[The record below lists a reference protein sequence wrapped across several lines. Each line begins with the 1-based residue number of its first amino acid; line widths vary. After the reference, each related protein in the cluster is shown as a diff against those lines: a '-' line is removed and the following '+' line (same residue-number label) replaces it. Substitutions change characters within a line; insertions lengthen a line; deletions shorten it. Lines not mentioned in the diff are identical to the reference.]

1 MKLNSLVVT
10 CKSQM
15 KNLQFL
21 FVNKLHIGNR
31 QAEFLSNG
39 MSYSWTWRNRKVRNE
54 SVSRPPGLQLGVLM
68 EIMLRSM
75 NKLKISSILS
85 IREVN
90 KLWELAWGLSKYC
103 HVFIAELWAVDF
115 EAVCKS
121 LRKRFG

>member
-90 KLWELAWGLSKYC
+90 KL
-103 HVFIAELWAVDF
+103 
-115 EAVCKS
+115 
-121 LRKRFG
+121 